1 MNWNFAELLI
11 VIGFFVLQEILGKGK
26 AAPKSSADKEAHDE
40 PAYEEVK
47 KDLNALSK
55 EEQMD
60 VVYR

>member
-1 MNWNFAELLI
+1 MDA
-11 VIGFFVLQEILGKGK
+11 VIKDIEDNRVADVEEI
-26 AAPKSSADKEAHDE
+26 
-40 PAYEEVK
+40 K

>member
-1 MNWNFAELLI
+1 MTCYQNY
-11 VIGFFVLQEILGKGK
+11 FVQEIPVKGK
-26 AAPKSSADKEAHDE
+26 KMTKSSSKERVDDTGMSF
-40 PAYEEVK
+40 EEVK

>member
-1 MNWNFAELLI
+1 MPS
-11 VIGFFVLQEILGKGK
+11 K
-26 AAPKSSADKEAHDE
+26 ALADKEARDD
-40 PAYEEVK
+40 PGAAYEEVK